1 MTEDEAQRKVE
12 EILADLTT
20 QGDDWLTCLGEE
32 EMEDLKSRLVDL
44 LLK

>member
-12 EILADLTT
+12 AILADLII
-20 QGDDWLTCLGEE
+20 QGDDWLPCLGEE
-32 EMEDLKSRLVDL
+32 EIEDLKSRLVEI